1 MSELAWRKQR
11 LEEVLTRPDLAA
23 RVRAGFA
30 SGPLCDHCLGRLV
43 AEVGSGM
50 TNDERGRIV
59 RSVLGVAPPAEP
71 CGLCGGLFDRIE
83 EWVARATAALEGWQ
97 FDTLAVISHT
107 DPAILMRE
115 EALWRLS
122 GADLAEPYKQAFNRL
137 LGTRLCQRLGCE
149 ADLRNPDVVVQA
161 DHRAGEVTVRIEP
174 LWASG
179 RYRKLVRGIPQC
191 RWRPYPASVQQIV
204 GDPVLRAAGGEDH
217 LFHGCGR
224 EDVDVRCLAERPF
237 VLEVMRPRRR
247 LLDWDALAAEINRS
261 GQVEVAGLE
270 RCRREAVARVKA
282 LRPEKTYRA
291 MVQLGTDIADLG
303 LARLATLVG
312 PISQQTPTRVLRRRP
327 DLVRTRRVVAIE
339 WRRTAGNTVE
349 LTVRAQA
356 GTYIKELASG
366 DAGRTRPSVA
376 EVLGTS
382 AACIE
387 LDVIGIHT
395 DPDTP

>member
-1 MSELAWRKQR
+1 MAEPAWRKQR

-23 RVRAGFA
+23 RVRAGFSSA
-30 SGPLCDHCLGRLV
+30 PLCDHCLGRLV
-43 AEVGSGM
+43 AEVGTGM

-59 RSVLGVAPPAEP
+59 RSVLGVAPPDEP

-83 EWVARATAALEGWQ
+83 EWIARAAAALEGLE
-97 FDTLAVISHT
+97 FDTLAVTSHT
-107 DPAILMRE
+107 DPALLTRE
-115 EALWRLS
+115 ETLWRRT

-149 ADLRNPDVVVQA
+149 ADLKNPDVVVQA
-161 DHRAGEVTVRIEP
+161 DHRAGAVTVRIEP

-191 RWRPYPASVQQIV
+191 RWRRFTTSVQQVIC
-204 GDPVLRAAGGEDH
+204 DPVLRAAGGEEH

-224 EDVDVRCLAERPF
+224 EDVDVRCLAARPF
-237 VLEVMRPRRR
+237 VLEVARPRRR
-247 LLDWDALAAEINRS
+247 RLDWDALAVEINCS
-261 GQVEVAGLE
+261 GQVEVAGLQP
-270 RCRREAVARVKA
+270 CRREAVARLKG

-291 MVQLGTDIADLG
+291 LVQLGDNVDDQRLS
-303 LARLATLVG
+303 RLATLVG
-312 PISQQTPTRVLRRRP
+312 PIRQQTPTRVLRRRP
-327 DLVRTRRVVAIE
+327 DLERTRRVVALE
-339 WRRTAGNTVE
+339 WRRTAASAVE

-376 EVLGTS
+376 EVLGTP
-382 AACIE
+382 ATCTE
-387 LDVIGIHT
+387 LDVMAIHLE
-395 DPDTP
+395 DA